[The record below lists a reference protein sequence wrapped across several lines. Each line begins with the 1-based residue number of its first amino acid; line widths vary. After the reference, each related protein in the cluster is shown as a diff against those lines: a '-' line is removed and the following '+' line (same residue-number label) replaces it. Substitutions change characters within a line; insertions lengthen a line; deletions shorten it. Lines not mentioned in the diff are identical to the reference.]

1 MIEKRKEGS
10 HMEKKVDAQ
19 KQVFS
24 VAAMT
29 LQPACPSGGSQ
40 EEVSK
45 QSGPINLYFEK
56 QK

>member
-1 MIEKRKEGS
+1 MSSGGN
-10 HMEKKVDAQ
+10 DAQ